1 MINLENFVDSI
12 LKKKLSITLYEYR
25 IENDIS
31 RKELA
36 SVLDL
41 SLNAITSIENG
52 KSIPSLETLYR
63 YSKHFNTSISRIIE
77 RAENHG

>member
-1 MINLENFVDSI
+1 MEKFVDSI
-12 LKKKLSITLYEYR
+12 LKKKLSLILYEYR

-36 SVLDL
+36 SVLGL
-41 SLNAITSIENG
+41 SLNTITSIENG

-63 YSKHFNTSISRIIE
+63 YSKCFDTNISRIIE
-77 RAENHG
+77 RAENHK

>member
-1 MINLENFVDSI
+1 MNLENFVDSI

-52 KSIPSLETLYR
+52 KSVPSLETLNR
-63 YSKHFNTSISRIIE
+63 YSNYFNTSISRIIE
-77 RAENHG
+77 RAENHE